1 MSVQLR
7 WEQCCATRDCT
18 RPARYGD
25 LCTSCFQAAT
35 PQRRAAANGGAGE
48 HAPDALAVRPADI
61 VDPAGAAWLREL
73 WAA

>member
-1 MSVQLR
+1 VSVQLR
-7 WEQCCATRDCT
+7 WEQCCETQDCN

-25 LCTSCFQAAT
+25 LCTACFLQAT
-35 PQRRAAANGGAGE
+35 PQRRAVELGARE
-48 HAPDALAVRPADI
+48 RAPDEVTAARAEDV